1 MAALSLSLQ
10 KRLLTASGERS
21 LDIGITARDNE
32 CIALFGPSGIG
43 KTTLLRMIAGLTTPD
58 KGRISF
64 DDAVWFDSSKT
75 VNLPPQKRRAGLVF
89 QEYALFPSMTVDQNI
104 RYGVGRGGN
113 LDIVDSLVETFG
125 LDGLRKRFPNS
136 LSGGQRQRVALARAL
151 AAHPAMLLL
160 DEPLSALDPA
170 MRTELQEELASARRI
185 APVLTF
191 LVSHDCGE
199 IFRLADR
206 VLRIDQTGI
215 THDGSPQNVFGGSGD
230 RLKVT
235 GLVLAKSEHGV
246 VSIVTVAVGEEL
258 SKLALSHQE
267 AAELEI
273 GDRVSVSVKAFNPDV
288 RKLRI

>member
-1 MAALSLSLQ
+1 MGKPLAVSPGLQ
-10 KRLLTASGERS
+10 LPA
-21 LDIGITARDNE
+21 
-32 CIALFGPSGIG
+32 
-43 KTTLLRMIAGLTTPD
+43 TP
-58 KGRISF
+58 
-64 DDAVWFDSSKT
+64 AV
-75 VNLPPQKRRAGLVF
+75 
-89 QEYALFPSMTVDQNI
+89 
-104 RYGVGRGGN
+104 
-113 LDIVDSLVETFG
+113 
-125 LDGLRKRFPNS
+125 
-136 LSGGQRQRVALARAL
+136 
-151 AAHPAMLLL
+151 LLL

-206 VLRIDQTGI
+206 VLRIDQAGV
-215 THDGSPQNVFGGSGD
+215 THDGSPQSVFGGAGD
-230 RLKVT
+230 RLRVT
-235 GLVLAKSEHGV
+235 GHVLAKSKQGV

-267 AAELEI
+267 AARLEI